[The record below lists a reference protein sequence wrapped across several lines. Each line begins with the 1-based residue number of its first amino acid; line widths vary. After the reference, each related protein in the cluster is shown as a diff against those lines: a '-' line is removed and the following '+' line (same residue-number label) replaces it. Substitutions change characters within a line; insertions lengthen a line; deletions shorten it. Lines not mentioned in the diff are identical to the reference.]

1 MGQCILD
8 IKELSSNDTGN
19 VDLKEI
25 NLEVTSS
32 EVHALVGEYGAG
44 KELVVNVLT
53 GAEKKI
59 SGRVFFDGIDVTN
72 KIKIGGST
80 DIMFLLE
87 EPMVAEGLTVAENM
101 YMLRSHS
108 NVIKLINHSKINHTV
123 KELIARFDLGISE
136 KTHVYKLSTEEKK
149 LIELLR
155 LCIYEPRLVV
165 LYEPTANLSSKSQ
178 DLLLRILT
186 ELKEKGT
193 GILYVTNK
201 WDEAMKYSDRISV
214 LSEGVLCGTLSSEEA
229 KDKPEKLLRLILGWK
244 KSDSIKRET
253 EEIETEDIIDAV
265 LRAAEYLTSNYE
277 INDVLKMLENY
288 TCKIMESDSCY
299 VYLVDEK
306 TRTIMDTIKHKETEL
321 VEAAL
326 NDEVVMRIMDNKKLF
341 VSNFDDVL
349 FEKLF
354 KSIRNTE
361 TIVCNPVSV
370 RSHHTALFQVG
381 YRKYYEPTEK
391 QKKIFHTLSRQVA
404 LAIDNTRLMGSSV
417 LLQESHHR
425 IKNNLQTIV
434 SLINIQKRSLNK
446 KTGSEVED
454 LLDNVV
460 SRVKSIA
467 AVHDLLS
474 HDELGRSIIN
484 LKSLVDTIVRF
495 NIVDGTLQ
503 VRKDLDDIF
512 IPYDK
517 ASGISLTISELINN
531 CVKHAFKDLEN
542 GLISISC
549 KSFDDN
555 VEIIV
560 EDNGAGFPNRSFSAK
575 DEKLGLS
582 LARSI
587 VENQFDG
594 TLEIASEK
602 GAKVK
607 ILIPKE
613 SLLLTRGS

>member
-1 MGQCILD
+1 MEQCILD

-19 VDLKEI
+19 VNLKEI

-108 NVIKLINHSKINHTV
+108 NVIKLINHSKINRTV

-136 KTHVYKLSTEEKK
+136 KAHVYRLSTEEKK

-288 TCKIMESDSCY
+288 TCKNY
-299 VYLVDEK
+299 G
-306 TRTIMDTIKHKETEL
+306 
-321 VEAAL
+321 
-326 NDEVVMRIMDNKKLF
+326 
-341 VSNFDDVL
+341 
-349 FEKLF
+349 
-354 KSIRNTE
+354 
-361 TIVCNPVSV
+361 V
-370 RSHHTALFQVG
+370 R
-381 YRKYYEPTEK
+381 
-391 QKKIFHTLSRQVA
+391 
-404 LAIDNTRLMGSSV
+404 
-417 LLQESHHR
+417 
-425 IKNNLQTIV
+425 
-434 SLINIQKRSLNK
+434 
-446 KTGSEVED
+446 
-454 LLDNVV
+454 
-460 SRVKSIA
+460 
-467 AVHDLLS
+467 
-474 HDELGRSIIN
+474 
-484 LKSLVDTIVRF
+484 
-495 NIVDGTLQ
+495 
-503 VRKDLDDIF
+503 
-512 IPYDK
+512 
-517 ASGISLTISELINN
+517 
-531 CVKHAFKDLEN
+531 
-542 GLISISC
+542 
-549 KSFDDN
+549 
-555 VEIIV
+555 
-560 EDNGAGFPNRSFSAK
+560 
-575 DEKLGLS
+575 
-582 LARSI
+582 
-587 VENQFDG
+587 
-594 TLEIASEK
+594 
-602 GAKVK
+602 
-607 ILIPKE
+607 
-613 SLLLTRGS
+613 LLLCVPGR